1 MIVVSN
7 TSPIMNLTIIG
18 QLNLLNRLYGKVFIP
33 EAVFRELSTVDSEES
48 GLLKIQS
55 HLWIEKRFIT
65 NRSLADALLLD
76 LDVGEAEAIVLAKDI
91 KADLLLIDERRGR
104 TIASRLGLKVIG
116 LLGVLVEVKR
126 MGFISRVKPILD
138 ELIEKAGFW
147 ISSQLY
153 KHVLYEVGES

>member
-7 TSPIMNLTIIG
+7 TSPIMNLAIIG

-33 EAVFRELSTVDSEES
+33 EAVLHELSIVDSEES
-48 GLLKIQS
+48 GFMKIQS

-65 NRSLADALLLD
+65 NPSLVDALLFD
-76 LDVGEAEAIVLAKDI
+76 LDVGEAEAIVLAKEV
-91 KADLLLIDERRGR
+91 KADLLLIDEHRGR
-104 TIASRLGLKVIG
+104 KIASRLGLKVIG
-116 LLGVLVEVKR
+116 LLGVLVEVKHR
-126 MGFISRVKPILD
+126 GFVNRVKHILD

-153 KHVLYEVGES
+153 KRVLYETGES

>member
-7 TSPIMNLTIIG
+7 TSPIMNLAIIG

-33 EAVFRELSTVDSEES
+33 EAVFQELSTVDSEES
-48 GLLKIQS
+48 GLLRIQLHS
-55 HLWIEKRFIT
+55 WIEKRFIT
-65 NRSLADALLLD
+65 NHFLVDALLLD